1 MLARAMGSAVE
12 DPGRGKMRSRM
23 IGTLAAA
30 VALVMVPAFAGAQG
44 VQAEGW
50 EHRLDFGG
58 DVSDLLSFD
67 TMGTGVHVTTTG
79 AGFAIFW
86 QPDSMAEGDFTISAS
101 FTQMEPSAHPNAY
114 GLFLGGDDLAGDG
127 QRYTYFMLRQGG
139 MFLIKQRMGEELPT
153 LVDWTAHDAV
163 NDLND
168 QGSSMNKLT
177 VEAAGDTVRFL
188 VNDTEVAT
196 QPRSAVD
203 TDGITGLRVTHLL
216 NMHID
221 ELMLSSGM

>member
-1 MLARAMGSAVE
+1 
-12 DPGRGKMRSRM
+12 MRSKM
-23 IGTLAAA
+23 MVALAAA
-30 VALVMVPAFAGAQG
+30 ALLAAPAVAGAQG
-44 VQAEGW
+44 VQADGW

-58 DVSDLLSFD
+58 DVNDVLSFD
-67 TMGTGVHVTTTG
+67 TMGKGVHVTTEG

-86 QPDSMAEGDFTISAS
+86 QPDSMAKGDFTISAS
-101 FTQMEPSAHPNAY
+101 FTQMEPSGHPNAY
-114 GLFLGGDDLAGDG
+114 GLFLGGADLADDG
-127 QRYTYFMLRQGG
+127 QQYTYFMLRQGG
-139 MFLIKQRMGEELPT
+139 EFLIRKRMGEDLPI
-153 LVDWTAHDAV
+153 LVEWTAHDAV

-168 QGSSMNKLT
+168 DGSSNNTLS

-188 VNDTEVAT
+188 VNGTEVAT

-221 ELMLSSGM
+221 DLMLSPGM

>member
-1 MLARAMGSAVE
+1 
-12 DPGRGKMRSRM
+12 MRSRT

-30 VALVMVPAFAGAQG
+30 VALVVVPAVAGAQG

-58 DVSDLLSFD
+58 DVSDLLSFE

-114 GLFLGGDDLAGDG
+114 GLFLGGGDLAGDG

-139 MFLIKQRMGEELPT
+139 MFLVKKRMGEDLPT

-163 NDLND
+163 NDLD
-168 QGSSMNKLT
+168 DRGSSTNKLT

-203 TDGITGLRVTHLL
+203 TDGVTGLRVTHLL

-221 ELMLSSGM
+221 DLMLSPSM